1 MKLLNTSNLS
11 FMSII
16 WFSMVSVLSFAIL
29 SSIYFLSSK
38 ISFYLI
44 LFYHLIT
51 ELLFT
56 KFTFW
61 WIVDS
66 CKKFYAMSYV
76 VRILF
81 LSPLEHFSCFYF
93 VCCMF
98 AQLTYQFFWSCSC
111 LIYLSWYDMGEFL
124 SFILLYLRP
133 TTTWV
138 AVIFFLSFFFLFTEV

>member
-1 MKLLNTSNLS
+1 
-11 FMSII
+11 
-16 WFSMVSVLSFAIL
+16 MVSVLSFAIL

-38 ISFYLI
+38 ISSFISFCFTISSLNFYLLNSHFDE
-44 LFYHLIT
+44 LFY
-51 ELLFT
+51 
-56 KFTFW
+56 
-61 WIVDS
+61 S

-81 LSPLEHFSCFYF
+81 LSLLEHFSCFYF

-133 TTTWV
+133 TTT
-138 AVIFFLSFFFLFTEV
+138 